1 MLPISIKSVT
11 RGRLLLLVTIGWV
24 GGIIRGCML
33 PLNVTMCLGTN
44 VTSYNVQSPPARR
57 YIYSLTKLLHWGGVG
72 CPLCYSYKVLQNGG
86 GGSSLPLSESYM
98 LTCLCYRITSGMK

>member
-1 MLPISIKSVT
+1 MVISKIGTFCYKVLPISIKSVT
-11 RGRLLLLVTIGWV
+11 RGRLLLLVTFGRV

-57 YIYSLTKLLHWGGVG
+57 YIYSVTTV
-72 CPLCYSYKVLQNGG
+72 
-86 GGSSLPLSESYM
+86 
-98 LTCLCYRITSGMK
+98 

>member
-1 MLPISIKSVT
+1 MVISKIGTFCYKVLPISIKSVT

-57 YIYSLTKLLHWGGVG
+57 YIYSLTKLLPWGGG
-72 CPLCYSYKVLQNGG
+72 
-86 GGSSLPLSESYM
+86 
-98 LTCLCYRITSGMK
+98 